1 LIQARQVVPP
11 CVTPWAQGPTSPLDV
26 DTNIKSGT
34 RYTSSTDPFPAF
46 TYTSPNLR
54 LPHLPIPIPTAVT
67 VAPST
72 PAGGEFHFF
81 DFDLLEVLGMGT
93 FGKVFRV
100 RHKTTGKTSALKVIV
115 KAHLTERDEA
125 NVMVELEALKR
136 LVGVKG
142 FLQLEASFHDES
154 NYYIL
159 TVCGC
164 GFRLLFALGVV
175 G

>member
-11 CVTPWAQGPTSPLDV
+11 CVTPWAQGTTGPLDI
-26 DTNIKSGT
+26 DTNVKSGN
-34 RYTSSTDPFPAF
+34 RYTTDTDPFPAF

-54 LPHLPIPIPTAVT
+54 LSRLASIPIPTTAVVV
-67 VAPST
+67 VAPLT
-72 PAGGEFHFF
+72 PAGGFHFF

-100 RHKTTGKTSALKVIV
+100 RHKTTGKISALKVIV
-115 KAHLTERDEA
+115 KAHLTERDEGH
-125 NVMVELEALKR
+125 VVTELEALQR

-142 FLQLEASFHDES
+142 FLQLEASFHDEL

-159 TVCGC
+159 TVCWL
-164 GFRLLFALGVV
+164 RLFSL
-175 G
+175 